1 MILKALLKPLAK
13 NPPKGAIIDANKPTH
28 KACHW
33 TGKMETS
40 FQGNCTREWEERERE
55 RVTDL
60 FLRWKFKSHALIRG
74 IALQYTETGG
84 DESGCQ
90 TRHSWI
96 RHVKCQGN
104 ASNT

>member
-1 MILKALLKPLAK
+1 MQTNRHIKHATELVKWR
-13 NPPKGAIIDANKPTH
+13 PPSK
-28 KACHW
+28 
-33 TGKMETS
+33 ETAQENEKREGESYWS
-40 FQGNCTREWEERERE
+40 FFW
-55 RVTDL
+55 D
-60 FLRWKFKSHALIRG
+60 WKFKSHALIRG